1 MRWRA
6 SPEHAVTSP
15 ADTIASLLGRT
26 ELFGTL
32 APDALEQIAGRCHT
46 AQFKRGQ
53 TIYERGDAGN
63 ALHLIRSGQIRFSVV
78 SGDGRELSVR
88 VAKAGEIIGEI
99 AVLDRQPRTATAVA
113 LTAVTAHSLPR
124 AEVDRLLLQ
133 DPQFARNAIDFLC
146 HRLRDTTDQLELI
159 ALYPVEVRLAR
170 FLLVALKGQSSGP
183 SGKRIPL
190 ELGFSQGELAQLL
203 GASRPKVNLA
213 LGILEEAGAIGRT
226 SDRLFCDPAV
236 LTRIAEK
243 TDD

>member
-1 MRWRA
+1 MQ
-6 SPEHAVTSP
+6 TS
-15 ADTIASLLGRT
+15 DNLVSLLAKT
-26 ELFGTL
+26 ELFGAL
-32 APDALEQIAGRCHT
+32 SSDAVAQLAGRFHT
-46 AQFKRGQ
+46 VQFKRGQ
-53 TIYERGDAGN
+53 TIYARGDAGN

-113 LTAVTAHSLPR
+113 LTAVTASSLAR
-124 AEVDRLLLQ
+124 TDLDRLLLQ
-133 DPQFARNAIDFLC
+133 EPQLARSAIDFLC
-146 HRLRDTTDQLELI
+146 QRLRDTTDQLELI

-170 FLLVALKGQSSGP
+170 FLLVALKGQSAQI
-183 SGKRIPL
+183 GKRIPL

-226 SDRLFCDPAV
+226 SDRLFCDPAI
-236 LTRIAEK
+236 LARIAEK

>member
-1 MRWRA
+1 
-6 SPEHAVTSP
+6 VTQTS
-15 ADTIASLLGRT
+15 DDLASLLAKT
-26 ELFGTL
+26 ELFGALSSDAVAQL
-32 APDALEQIAGRCHT
+32 ASRFHT
-46 AQFKRGQ
+46 VQFKRGQ

-78 SGDGRELSVR
+78 TGDGRELSVR

-113 LTAVTAHSLPR
+113 LTAVTANSLAR
-124 AEVDRLLLQ
+124 ADLDRLLLQ
-133 DPQFARNAIDFLC
+133 EPQLARNAIDFLC
-146 HRLRDTTDQLELI
+146 QRLRDTTDQLELI

-170 FLLVALKGQSSGP
+170 FLLVALKGQSAQ

-226 SDRLFCDPAV
+226 SDRLFCDPAI
-236 LTRIAEK
+236 LARIAEK

>member
-1 MRWRA
+1 
-6 SPEHAVTSP
+6 
-15 ADTIASLLGRT
+15 LLGKT

-32 APDALEQIAGRCHT
+32 APDVLEQVANRFHT
-46 AQFKRGQ
+46 AQYKRGQ

-63 ALHLIRSGQIRFSVV
+63 ALYLIRIGQIRFSVV

-113 LTAVTAHSLPR
+113 LTAVTAHSLSR
-124 AEVDRLLLQ
+124 TDLDRLLLQ
-133 DPQFARNAIDFLC
+133 DPQLARNAIDFLC

-170 FLLVALKGQSSGP
+170 FLLLALKGQSGP

-213 LGILEEAGAIGRT
+213 LGFLEEAGAIGRT

>member
-1 MRWRA
+1 LRSPA

-15 ADTIASLLGRT
+15 TDTIASLLAQT

-32 APDALEQIAGRCHT
+32 APNALEQIASRFHT
-46 AQFKRGQ
+46 TQFKRGQ

-63 ALHLIRSGQIRFSVV
+63 ALYLIRSGQIRFSVV
-78 SGDGRELSVR
+78 SGEGRELSVR
-88 VAKAGEIIGEI
+88 MAKAGEVIGEI

-113 LTAVTAHSLPR
+113 LTAVTAHSLSR
-124 AEVDRLLLQ
+124 TELDRLLLQ
-133 DPQFARNAIDFLC
+133 EPQFARNAIDFLC

-170 FLLVALKGQSSGP
+170 FLLVALKGQSGP

-213 LGILEEAGAIGRT
+213 LGLLEEAGAIGRT

-236 LTRIAEK
+236 LARIAEK

>member
-1 MRWRA
+1 VTQTSDNLA
-6 SPEHAVTSP
+6 SMLAK
-15 ADTIASLLGRT
+15 T
-26 ELFGTL
+26 ELFGALSSDAVTQL
-32 APDALEQIAGRCHT
+32 ASRFHT
-46 AQFKRGQ
+46 VQFKRGQ

-63 ALHLIRSGQIRFSVV
+63 ALYLIRSGQIRFSVV

-113 LTAVTAHSLPR
+113 LTAVTANSLAR
-124 AEVDRLLLQ
+124 TDLDRLLLQ
-133 DPQFARNAIDFLC
+133 EPQLARNAIDFLC
-146 HRLRDTTDQLELI
+146 QRLRDTTDQLELI

-170 FLLVALKGQSSGP
+170 FLLVALKGQSAQ

-226 SDRLFCDPAV
+226 SDRLFCDPAI
-236 LTRIAEK
+236 LARIAEK